1 MSKSELLLFNLTCW
15 KKTQY
20 KLRIGYV
27 LVEEGTS
34 MVLKR
39 SVFISWRGTDLK
51 YPYNA
56 FRVNQKIQTL
66 RWRLNLHSGYVPHV
80 SKIHVLNILRAF
92 LSDTATTIWFSLIR
106 KMKIFLYFDVNMY
119 SFGFFCRTCLN
130 IGAPW
135 IHLILA
141 LQNRQRCNYV

>member
-1 MSKSELLLFNLTCW
+1 MLKKTPNTNYELVMFWW
-15 KKTQY
+15 KKAHRWCWREAY
-20 KLRIGYV
+20 LFPD
-27 LVEEGTS
+27 VERT
-34 MVLKR
+34 
-39 SVFISWRGTDLK
+39 FK

-119 SFGFFCRTCLN
+119 SFGFYCRTCLN